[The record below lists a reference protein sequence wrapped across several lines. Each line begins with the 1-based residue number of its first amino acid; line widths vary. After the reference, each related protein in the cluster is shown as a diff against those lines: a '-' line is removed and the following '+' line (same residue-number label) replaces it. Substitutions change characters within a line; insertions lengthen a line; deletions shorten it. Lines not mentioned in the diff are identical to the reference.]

1 MVMSVVPKWE
11 SRTWMKVSARN
22 SAATSAVASSHSV
35 RASRCTTKTVPTPA
49 TAERPR
55 LIRKN
60 GSQLTGQLPTSSARL
75 WNDPA
80 TTPHA

>member
-1 MVMSVVPKWE
+1 MSVVPKWE
-11 SRTWMKVSARN
+11 SRAWMNVSARN
-22 SAATSAVASSHSV
+22 KAATSAVASSQSV
-35 RASRCTTKTVPTPA
+35 RASRYTTNTVPTPA
-49 TAERPR
+49 AAERPR

-60 GSQLTGQLPTSSARL
+60 GSQLTGQLATRSARL